1 MFVNDYRLSVINY
14 QLISWR
20 ADAAPYQAT
29 RPMSKRPHNLDVS
42 HAGCID
48 VISMCIDVNTC
59 WHGTYGTDVGAT
71 LSYLLGLSIQVQ
83 VLKFGKLEIPYK
95 LLDWH
100 SGCCVMV
107 KLNLK
112 NRTFHIWYS
121 MTVDKTLTHILTSSL
136 LSSALS
142 HFSEEKW
149 GIYFVYLCNSRF
161 AQCYLYNWAKFGTI
175 YSQTGDCGEPWNL
188 ANCAAECQNLLWKTV
203 GPSDYCSDVFWRGW
217 KQLTLYM

>member
-1 MFVNDYRLSVINY
+1 MSYRC
-14 QLISWR
+14 Q
-20 ADAAPYQAT
+20 
-29 RPMSKRPHNLDVS
+29 
-42 HAGCID
+42 
-48 VISMCIDVNTC
+48 
-59 WHGTYGTDVGAT
+59 
-71 LSYLLGLSIQVQ
+71 YLLTRHIWYWRRCDVVVFTGTQYSSSSIEVWKMGNSLQTAR
-83 VLKFGKLEIPYK
+83 LTFKML
-95 LLDWH
+95 
-100 SGCCVMV
+100 CVMV

-161 AQCYLYNWAKFGTI
+161 AQCYLYNWVKFGTI

-203 GPSDYCSDVFWRGW
+203 GPSDYCSDVFWGDGNS
-217 KQLTLYM
+217 